1 MYKYRFLLFSCLIFT
16 VLAASENILNWDFSN
31 SSFPKNMQ
39 FVLKGKTATKEGAL
53 YSPEVAHNK
62 SNGFAARKIYPELT
76 PSGAFTFTACF
87 TMLEERSKM
96 HYLMLWDNKGDFYD
110 KKTLCRTKICTA
122 FF

>member
-31 SSFPKNMQ
+31 SSFPQNMQ

-62 SNGFAARKIYPELT
+62 SNVIARTRARKFIH
-76 PSGAFTFTACF
+76 SFS
-87 TMLEERSKM
+87 R
-96 HYLMLWDNKGDFYD
+96 
-110 KKTLCRTKICTA
+110 KKQ
-122 FF
+122 FFLFCSSF